1 MYGPSDEFDVLATG
15 KRGQTVRVTGY
26 SPDEEWFRVMLD
38 NGEMG
43 FITKQNLKKGIGLEI
58 PSGSKIFTPNTN
70 TER

>member
-1 MYGPSDEFDVLATG
+1 MYGPSEEFDILTTG

-43 FITKQNLKKGIGLEI
+43 FIKKQYLKKGIGAEI
-58 PSGSKIFTPNTN
+58 PTGSKIYNVTSNN
-70 TER
+70 ER